1 MEHMA
6 VLSREDL
13 LREAGIE
20 NILYQH
26 RIIEA
31 LDARM
36 YDSDV
41 ETRIGAESASP
52 IKVQLCGLLVFCTSE
67 KSIGS
72 SGLLVRNVK
81 MIEDT
86 KHFILVVLI
95 PGALECC
102 KPVGYL
108 R

>member
-81 MIEDT
+81 MIEDPG
-86 KHFILVVLI
+86 VLQACGLSQI
-95 PGALECC
+95 V
-102 KPVGYL
+102 K
-108 R
+108 